1 VSLNIA
7 RADKSAR
14 IAVAITVIQSGE
26 FIDYSKVVAKFEVDR
41 TTLSKRIRS
50 LTRSREE
57 AISFFLEALTNEQEE
72 VLIERINKL
81 TNRGIPPTSSIVKIL
96 IEEIKGREVS
106 KN

>member
-1 VSLNIA
+1 MA

-14 IAVAITVIQSGE
+14 IAAAITVIQSGE
-26 FIDYSKVVAKFEVDR
+26 FTDYSKVVVKFEVDR
-41 TTLSKRIRS
+41 TTLSKRIRG

-57 AISFFLEALTNEQEE
+57 VTSFFLKALTNEQEE

-81 TNRGIPPTSSIVKIL
+81 TDRGMPPTSSIVKNL
-96 IEEIKGREVS
+96 VEEIREREVS